1 MSYTL
6 YLSDKK
12 LFVMKDDGEIFEGND
27 FALQYKG
34 GSINFTEKDGL
45 CAYSEFFCEGDWPE
59 EYYDDREKVNEYRGI
74 RLKMTC
80 GGWYS
85 IHDLIKTMN
94 SESMSEWRQKTHTPI
109 YEEIN
114 DPNFDEKWTEV
125 LESLKMKAKRRH
137 TSYKMKF

>member
-1 MSYTL
+1 
-6 YLSDKK
+6 
-12 LFVMKDDGEIFEGND
+12 
-27 FALQYKG
+27 
-34 GSINFTEKDGL
+34 
-45 CAYSEFFCEGDWPE
+45 
-59 EYYDDREKVNEYRGI
+59 
-74 RLKMTC
+74 MTC